1 MAGAKVTR
9 RLVLNA
15 GLLAA
20 AGIALSGC
28 GRGDKLQLE
37 VSDAGLFGFFSE
49 TQAKVL
55 SDVAD
60 IMIPQTETVGAA
72 QTGTILYLDQLMQTW
87 AAEATKLEFQTFVES
102 LDAHAWATRQS
113 AYLSLP
119 KDIRQAFLQEIDA
132 ASFSGAPDAASVKA
146 YKRVKWLIFHIHYT
160 SEAANSDFVLIPG
173 QYRGDVSEAEYSE
186 LVAENRF

>member
-1 MAGAKVTR
+1 
-9 RLVLNA
+9 VLNA
-15 GLLAA
+15 GLLAT

-37 VSDAGLFGFFSE
+37 VSDNGPFGFFSATE
-49 TQAKVL
+49 ANML

-87 AAEATKLEFQTFVES
+87 AAEATKLELQSFVES
-102 LDAHAWATRQS
+102 LNAHAQATHQS
-113 AYLSLP
+113 AYLNLP
-119 KDIRQAFLQEIDA
+119 ANVRHALLQEIDA
-132 ASFSGAPDAASVKA
+132 ASFSEAPQAAPVKA

-160 SEAANSDFVLIPG
+160 SEAANPDFVLIPG
-173 QYRGDVSEAEYSE
+173 QYRGDVSETEYSA
-186 LVAENRF
+186 LVEENRF

>member
-1 MAGAKVTR
+1 M
-9 RLVLNA
+9 LNA
-15 GLLAA
+15 GLLAT

-87 AAEATKLEFQTFVES
+87 AAEATKLELQTFVES
-102 LDAHAWATRQS
+102 LDAHSRATRQS
-113 AYLSLP
+113 AYLSLS
-119 KDIRQAFLQEIDA
+119 KDVRQAFLQDIDA

-173 QYRGDVSEAEYSE
+173 QYRGDVSKAEYSA
-186 LVAENRF
+186 LVEENRF